1 MNRSLSLEDFT
12 QVGSAAV
19 EQAPLPLADDTAS
32 LDAYEAGYK
41 TGWSDS
47 AAAEAEVRKS
57 VSTDLAQR
65 LREAELTYE
74 SAKKDVLASLEPF
87 FEDLVVTLLPR
98 MAAEAVMPLAV
109 QELQQL
115 LQLDRSAE
123 IEIVAAPGSCEAIER
138 LMEHEVT
145 DRAVVRGEAAFSES
159 QISLRVG
166 AERRDIDL
174 SEVTQKITDAIR
186 AFGSKGADP
195 SVTPEP
201 LAKGTV

>member
-12 QVGSAAV
+12 QAESAAV
-19 EQAPLPLADDTAS
+19 EQAPLPLADGTAA

-41 TGWSDS
+41 TGWSDC

-74 SAKKDVLASLEPF
+74 SAKQDILASLEPL
-87 FEDLVVTLLPR
+87 FEDLVATLLPR
-98 MAAEAVMPLAV
+98 MAAEAVMPLVV
-109 QELQQL
+109 QEMQLL
-115 LQLDRSAE
+115 LQLDSSTE

-138 LMEHEVT
+138 LIEQELS
-145 DRAVVRGEAAFSES
+145 DRAVVRGEVAYSES
-159 QISLRVG
+159 QVSLRVG

-186 AFGSKGADP
+186 AFGSKGADL